1 MACVQAAVDHSTH
14 KCCIGSFLMAQGG
27 AKVHVQ
33 KAIKQRVYAA
43 SRRARAATLGLL
55 VLLRRL
61 AEAVVMISSDDEG
74 EGEAE
79 SSMVDLL
86 VAHGPLL
93 IDYGDERLALWD
105 KVQGK
110 RLLRQLM
117 LGTATADKPIAAVEE
132 LHSEVSTGRAIH
144 LLCLLHG

>member
-1 MACVQAAVDHSTH
+1 
-14 KCCIGSFLMAQGG
+14 
-27 AKVHVQ
+27 
-33 KAIKQRVYAA
+33 
-43 SRRARAATLGLL
+43 LL

-74 EGEAE
+74 EAE
-79 SSMVDLL
+79 PSMVDLL

-93 IDYGDERLALWD
+93 IDNGDERLALWD

-132 LHSEVSTGRAIH
+132 LHSEVSTGHAIL